1 MKVIALVRLENRRMN
16 ENKRRNNYELRIGRK
31 IENKTKQKNGFA
43 NT

>member
-31 IENKTKQKNGFA
+31 KTKKSGFA